1 MLLRLGWA
9 VACLVVWPFYY
20 LWLTVRFVIPHRL
33 WPLHKAWAANERL
46 AQDFRSPP
54 YLDRLRG

>member
-9 VACLVVWPFYY
+9 VVCVVVWPLYY
-20 LWLTVRFVIPHRL
+20 LWLGVRWVIPYPL
-33 WPLHKAWAANERL
+33 WPLSKAWAADDRL
-46 AQDFRSPP
+46 MQSFRSPP